1 MMREGNIYL
10 RGCCDYREET
20 GEKADALTLVV
31 YIRVIS
37 EALIKF

>member
-1 MMREGNIYL
+1 MREGNIYL

-20 GEKADALTLVV
+20 GEKVDALTLVV
-31 YIRVIS
+31 CIWIAG